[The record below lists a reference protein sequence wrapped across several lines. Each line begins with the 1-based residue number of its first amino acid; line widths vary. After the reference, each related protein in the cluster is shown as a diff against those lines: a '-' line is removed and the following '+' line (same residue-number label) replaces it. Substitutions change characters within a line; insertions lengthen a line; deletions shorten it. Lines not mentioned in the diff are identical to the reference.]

1 MMKAAKLGWA
11 GPGAGQEQTKS
22 RAETGTG
29 QEQGRKRAGAELRIV
44 KQSREERG
52 QELGRN
58 WGEAR
63 NVQDRSLQG
72 ARQEYGRGGAEA
84 GAGEEQ
90 REREGEGE
98 MMMMTTMTTK
108 MMMMK
113 TIITKRE
120 K

>member
-11 GPGAGQEQTKS
+11 GPGAGQEQ
-22 RAETGTG
+22 
-29 QEQGRKRAGAELRIV
+29 GRNRAGAELRIV

-90 REREGEGE
+90 REREREGEGE

>member
-1 MMKAAKLGWA
+1 M
-11 GPGAGQEQTKS
+11 
-22 RAETGTG
+22 
-29 QEQGRKRAGAELRIV
+29 

-84 GAGEEQ
+84 GAREEQ
-90 REREGEGE
+90 REREGEAE
-98 MMMMTTMTTK
+98 MMMMTTMTMK

-113 TIITKRE
+113 TITKRE

>member
-1 MMKAAKLGWA
+1 MLMMMMKAAKLGWP
-11 GPGAGQEQTKS
+11 GPGAGQEQ
-22 RAETGTG
+22 
-29 QEQGRKRAGAELRIV
+29 GRNRAGAELRIV

-90 REREGEGE
+90 RERGRGRDDDDDNDDNEDDDDEDHHYQE
-98 MMMMTTMTTK
+98 
-108 MMMMK
+108 
-113 TIITKRE
+113 RE
-120 K
+120 IERET